1 MRIQTNFARS
11 RIRFPRIAT
20 LLLAA
25 TLALAF
31 ATPAF
36 AHCDSLD
43 GPVIADAQKA
53 LVQKDVTPVLKWVP
67 ANDEAE
73 IRSAFNMALAVRGE
87 SETAKK
93 VADNYFFETLVRVH
107 RASEGAAFT
116 GIKPAGSVEPAI
128 AAADRAL
135 VSGNV
140 NELAG
145 ELAAAIRSQVDERFA
160 TAYRHRQSADQSVEQ
175 GREYV
180 ASYVQ
185 FTHFVE
191 AVHNLVDKGTSH
203 THGEVADA
211 H

>member
-1 MRIQTNFARS
+1 MKMQT
-11 RIRFPRIAT
+11 RFPRLTA
-20 LLLAA
+20 LALVMA
-25 TLALAF
+25 LALAT
-31 ATPAF
+31 AGPAM

-53 LVQKDVTPVLKWVP
+53 LSVKDVTPVLKWIP

-73 IRSAFNMALAVRGE
+73 IRSAFDMALAVRGE
-87 SETAKK
+87 SATAKT

-107 RASEGAAFT
+107 RASEGAGFT
-116 GIKPAGSVEPAI
+116 GIKPLGSMAPSI

-135 VSGNV
+135 ETGNADA
-140 NELAG
+140 LADQ
-145 ELAAAIRSQVDERFA
+145 LTAAIRGQISERFA
-160 TAYRHRQSADQSVEQ
+160 TAYKQRQVAEDSVEQ

-180 ASYVQ
+180 ESYVQ

-191 AVHNLVDKGTSH
+191 AVDKLLAEGISH
-203 THGEVADA
+203 APGESPHG

>member
-1 MRIQTNFARS
+1 MQMQT
-11 RIRFPRIAT
+11 RFPRFTA
-20 LLLAA
+20 LA
-25 TLALAF
+25 LVVALAF
-31 ATPAF
+31 ATAGPAM

-53 LVQKDVTPVLKWVP
+53 LIEKNVTPVLKWIP

-73 IRSAFNMALAVRGE
+73 VRSAFDMALAVRGE
-87 SETAKK
+87 SDTART

-107 RASEGAAFT
+107 RASEGAGFT
-116 GIKPAGSVEPAI
+116 GIKPLGSMDPSI

-135 VSGNV
+135 ETGNADA
-140 NELAG
+140 LADQ
-145 ELAAAIRSQVDERFA
+145 LAAAIRGQVSERFA
-160 TAYRHRQSADQSVEQ
+160 TAYKQRQVAEDSVEQ

-180 ASYVQ
+180 ESYVQ

-191 AVHNLVDKGTSH
+191 AVDKLLTEGISH
-203 THGEVADA
+203 APGESDHG

>member
-1 MRIQTNFARS
+1 MHIRTNLP
-11 RIRFPRIAT
+11 RIRMRLPRIAT
-20 LLLAA
+20 LVLAA
-25 TLALAF
+25 ALVLVF
-31 ATPAF
+31 AGPAM

-43 GPVIADAQKA
+43 GPVIADAQHA

-67 ANDEAE
+67 ASDEAE
-73 IRSAFNMALAVRGE
+73 VRSAFKMALAVRGE
-87 SETAKK
+87 SDTAKT
-93 VADNYFFETLVRVH
+93 VADNYFFETLVRIH
-107 RASEGAAFT
+107 RASEGAPFT
-116 GIKPAGSVEPAI
+116 GIKPVGSVEPAI

-135 VSGNV
+135 ATGHID
-140 NELAG
+140 ELAD
-145 ELAAAIRSQVDERFA
+145 ELSAAIHAQVRERFA
-160 TAYRHRQSADQSVEQ
+160 TAYQHRQSAEQSVEQ

-191 AVHNLVDKGTSH
+191 AVHNLVDVGISH